1 MGAVGRARTVARS
14 ILKKHRITDPP
25 IDVNKLIAAE
35 APGYRVIYE
44 ERWPADMSG
53 LTNRTEK
60 TIRINKKHPPLR
72 QRFSMAHE
80 LGHICL
86 DHETILPHRIE
97 EETLGREFEQEAD
110 EFASEL
116 LMPIQMFKRAFSSTP
131 NLDTLAQL
139 FQVSTSAVSVRLLK
153 LHLI

>member
-14 ILKKHRITDPP
+14 ILKRHRINVPP
-25 IDVNKLIAAE
+25 INLNALIGAE
-35 APGYRVIYE
+35 APGFRIIYE
-44 ERWPADMSG
+44 ERWPDDMSG

-72 QRFSMAHE
+72 QRFSLAHE

-86 DHETILPHRIE
+86 DHDTILPHRIV
-97 EETLGREFEQEAD
+97 EETLSREFEKEAD

-116 LMPIQMFKRAFSSTP
+116 LMPIQMFKAAFNSTP
-131 NLDTLAQL
+131 DLETLEQL